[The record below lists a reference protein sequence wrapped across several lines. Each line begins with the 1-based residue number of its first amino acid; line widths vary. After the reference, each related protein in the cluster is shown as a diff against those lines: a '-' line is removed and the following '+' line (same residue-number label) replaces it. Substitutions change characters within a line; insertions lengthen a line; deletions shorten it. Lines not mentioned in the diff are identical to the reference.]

1 MYSFDRFIKNFFR
14 FFECFISKRYI
25 TEDNRFIRDRKMTQ
39 KEYTAFILSQ
49 RSCTSYI
56 ETIRFFTIWLKN
68 DFKTISSQG
77 IGKQRMFIDPKVF
90 IDMYECFIDE
100 LYSKFSGFSKFQ
112 GYIIGACDGSI
123 VDLPNVTLTREEFPV
138 GDENL
143 LKEKRIRARVS
154 CILDVHSKHILTAK
168 IVETSVNE
176 IDLAIEHLENLRQRL
191 DITKLIT
198 NYDRGYPSI
207 ELMTKI
213 IDLNSKFLI
222 RLPKNVFIHQIKQ
235 MKSNDEI
242 IQINMINSRLNNFDD
257 ENLKE
262 KARKMGRL
270 EIRIA
275 LVDFGKD
282 EPEILATNLNH
293 EEFTTEDLKEL
304 YKKRWTVETGFDRLK
319 NLIEIE
325 DFSGIRRPIIEQD
338 FYAHLFVYNLAMTI
352 KNHAENNITRTPR
365 NKEEKIIYQSNFAKI
380 TGNIYLFFFDIIFG
394 SQTKKEQIIDFITKE
409 ASKELTQYKE
419 NQYENKERKAP
430 DVNNKHPGN
439 KKKTH

>member
-168 IVETSVNE
+168 IVETTVNE

-198 NYDRGYPSI
+198 IYDRGYPSI

-275 LVDFGKD
+275 LVDIGKD
-282 EPEILATNLNH
+282 EPEILASNLTP

>member
-168 IVETSVNE
+168 IVETTVNE

-198 NYDRGYPSI
+198 IYDRGYPSI

-275 LVDFGKD
+275 LVDIGKD
-282 EPEILATNLNH
+282 EPEILATNLTP

-352 KNHAENNITRTPR
+352 KNQAENNITRTPR

>member
-1 MYSFDRFIKNFFR
+1 
-14 FFECFISKRYI
+14 
-25 TEDNRFIRDRKMTQ
+25 MTQ

-100 LYSKFSGFSKFQ
+100 LCSKFSGFSKFQ

-168 IVETSVNE
+168 IVETTVNE

-198 NYDRGYPSI
+198 IYDRGYPSI

-275 LVDFGKD
+275 LVDIGKD
-282 EPEILATNLNH
+282 EPEILATNLTP

>member
-1 MYSFDRFIKNFFR
+1 
-14 FFECFISKRYI
+14 
-25 TEDNRFIRDRKMTQ
+25 MTQ

-100 LYSKFSGFSKFQ
+100 LYSKFLGFSKFQ

-168 IVETSVNE
+168 IVETTVNE

-198 NYDRGYPSI
+198 IYDRGYPSI

-275 LVDFGKD
+275 LVDIGKD
-282 EPEILATNLNH
+282 EPEILATNLTP

>member
-168 IVETSVNE
+168 IVETTVNE

-198 NYDRGYPSI
+198 IYDRGYPSI

-275 LVDFGKD
+275 LVDIGKD
-282 EPEILATNLNH
+282 EPEILATNLTP

-380 TGNIYLFFFDIIFG
+380 TGNIYLIFFDIIFG

>member
-1 MYSFDRFIKNFFR
+1 MYSFDRFVIDFFR
-14 FFECFISKRYI
+14 LFDCFISNKYI

-168 IVETSVNE
+168 IVETTVNE

-198 NYDRGYPSI
+198 IYDRGYPSI

-275 LVDFGKD
+275 LVNIGKD
-282 EPEILATNLNH
+282 EPEILATNLTP

>member
-1 MYSFDRFIKNFFR
+1 MYSFDRFVIDFFR
-14 FFECFISKRYI
+14 LFDRFISNKYI

-168 IVETSVNE
+168 IVETTVNE

-198 NYDRGYPSI
+198 IYDRGYPSI

-275 LVDFGKD
+275 LVDIGKD
-282 EPEILATNLNH
+282 EPEILATNLTP